1 MIPMEPLVVA
11 LLATL
16 LVAALAIG
24 WLVAQQ
30 AAARQSQPPAE
41 PLAPPA
47 PPVDVAALVAAARAE
62 AREEAAQLAAE
73 QQALLQQQH
82 AMLQASLSQSLS
94 TLQQQSLAEREAAL
108 AQLAT
113 IAKEHL
119 GAQVAA
125 SQAELTAK
133 KDVIDTTL
141 EQMKGEMRSE
151 LGRLGQIVAGLGER
165 SAEQFG
171 QVDQSLR
178 AHAEI
183 VQHLSTTTQSLREAL
198 ANSKTRGQ
206 WGERM
211 AEDVL
216 RLAGFIENVNYVK
229 QTAVEGDG
237 RGMPDFTFFMPK
249 QHVLYMDVKFP
260 LSSYLKYLD
269 AGTEAERQAHRDQF
283 LRDVRMR
290 VRELSKREYAKSSS
304 AATVDQV
311 LLFLPN
317 ESLSAFIIE
326 QDPTIVD
333 EAMKQGIVLCSPVT
347 LLAFL
352 GLIRQAFDSF
362 MIEQTSDQ
370 ILALLGKFGEQW
382 GKYTDSLDTVKKRFD
397 SVQREFDNL
406 LGTRKRAL
414 ERPLRE
420 LDAIRREKGLPVDGQ
435 LFETTGTDPAW
446 DNVRELGA

>member
-1 MIPMEPLVVA
+1 MIWCVIHVILVGQGEDA
-11 LLATL
+11 LLAEVGTL
-16 LVAALAIG
+16 DLARNLPVGKNDDAVA
-24 WLVAQQ
+24 
-30 AAARQSQPPAE
+30 
-41 PLAPPA
+41 
-47 PPVDVAALVAAARAE
+47 D
-62 AREEAAQLAAE
+62 
-73 QQALLQQQH
+73 
-82 AMLQASLSQSLS
+82 
-94 TLQQQSLAEREAAL
+94 
-108 AQLAT
+108 
-113 IAKEHL
+113 
-119 GAQVAA
+119 
-125 SQAELTAK
+125 
-133 KDVIDTTL
+133 
-141 EQMKGEMRSE
+141 
-151 LGRLGQIVAGLGER
+151 
-165 SAEQFG
+165 AEQFG

-216 RLAGFIENVNYVK
+216 RMAGFLENVNYVK
-229 QTAVEGDG
+229 QTAVQGEG

-260 LSSYLKYLD
+260 LTSYLKYLD
-269 AGTEAERQAHRDQF
+269 AGTDAERAAHRDQF

-290 VRELSKREYAKSSS
+290 VRELAKRDYARVSE
-304 AATVDQV
+304 ARTVDQV

-317 ESLSAFIIE
+317 ETLTSFIIE
-326 QDPTIVD
+326 HDPTIVD

-370 ILALLGKFGEQW
+370 ILGLLGKFGEQW
-382 GKYTDSLDTVKKRFD
+382 GKYTDSLETVKRRFD
-397 SVQREFDNL
+397 SVQKEFDNL

-420 LDAIRREKGLPVDGQ
+420 LEGIRREKNLPVDGQ
-435 LFETTGTDPAW
+435 LFELAPVGSDADGW